1 MSDLLQQLKDAK
13 ANKRPYPFT
22 RIDGDMAVAPVYAVH
37 DHDVMILMMEISN
50 RDARIAKIDA
60 VLDEILNYS
69 GGANNALEDEYV
81 MERVRAARAAL
92 GEKE

>member
-1 MSDLLQQLKDAK
+1 MSDLLVQLKDAYS
-13 ANKRPYPFT
+13 NKRPYPFR

-37 DHDVMILMMEISN
+37 AHDVMVLMLEISN
-50 RDARIAKIDA
+50 RDARIAEIKA
-60 VLDEILNYS
+60 ALDEILHYT

-81 MERVRAARAAL
+81 MERARAAYL